1 MSDSTEVSTSCSEGC
16 HWVHKVKGGQPLSV
30 AVCSQ
35 CAAINWPLL
44 AIDFGLAAKERA
56 REIMEQAYGRHDYPD
71 GSRTICAT
79 GMINI
84 KQVYRLFAK
93 DPEQDGCNLP
103 QRPVSTTVTRAADV
117 WAAVDA
123 TMRADFSS
131 CPTCGSSDPWL
142 HLTVRGNVVDS
153 QHCPDDWH
161 IERLRLDR

>member
-1 MSDSTEVSTSCSEGC
+1 MSDSAEVSTSCSEGC

-79 GMINI
+79 GMINV
-84 KQVYRLFAK
+84 KQVYNLFAK

-103 QRPVSTTVTRAADV
+103 QRPVSTAVTRAADV
-117 WAAVDA
+117 WAAVDSK
-123 TMRADFSS
+123 MGLSR
-131 CPTCGSSDPWL
+131 CPTCDSHNPRL
-142 HLTVRGNVVDS
+142 HPALQADGGEV
-153 QHCPDDWH
+153 QICPDDWH
-161 IERLRLDR
+161 SKGVSA